1 MFATLTV
8 GILLGLSAGLTPGP
22 MLTLVIAQTLRH
34 NVREGMKV
42 ALSPLF
48 SDLPII
54 ILTLWALSRLASYQ
68 RVLGMLTLVGG
79 LYVAYLAWECFQSG
93 EIGAAS
99 AFDKPHSLRKGVI
112 LNLLNP
118 APYLFWATVGGPL
131 IVQPREGRIA
141 AAALFLVSFYTLL
154 VGSKLTL
161 AWLTGK
167 TRQLLSSRG
176 YIWMMRLMGL
186 FLVGF
191 ALVLF
196 RKAVGMVWG

>member
-1 MFATLTV
+1 MLATLTAGV
-8 GILLGLSAGLTPGP
+8 LLGLSAGLTPGP
-22 MLTLVIAQTLRH
+22 MLTLVISQTLRH

-54 ILTLWALSRLASYQ
+54 VLTLWALSRLTGFQ
-68 RVLGMLTLVGG
+68 RIMGLLSLVGG
-79 LYVAYLAWECFQSG
+79 FYVVYLAWECFQSG
-93 EIGAAS
+93 EVGAVPAD
-99 AFDKPHSLRKGVI
+99 DKPRSLRKGVI

-131 IVQPREGRIA
+131 IIQPQEGRIA
-141 AAALFLVSFYTLL
+141 AATLFLVSFYALL
-154 VGSKLTL
+154 VGSKMTL
-161 AWLTGK
+161 AWLTGR
-167 TRQLLSSRG
+167 TRRLLSSRG

-186 FLVGF
+186 LLVGF

-196 RKAVGMVWG
+196 QKAAAMVWG

>member
-1 MFATLTV
+1 MA

-22 MLTLVIAQTLRH
+22 MLTLVVSQTLRY

-48 SDLPII
+48 TDLPII
-54 ILTLWALSRLASYQ
+54 VLTLWALSRLASFQ
-68 RVLGMLTLVGG
+68 PIMGILSLVGG
-79 LYVAYLAWECFQSG
+79 FYVTYLAWECFQSG
-93 EIGAAS
+93 EIGRIPV
-99 AFDKPHSLRKGVI
+99 DDVPHSLRKGVI

-196 RKAVGMVWG
+196 RKAVAMVWLR

>member
-1 MFATLTV
+1 MLTTLTAGV
-8 GILLGLSAGLTPGP
+8 LLGLSAGLTPGP
-22 MLTLVIAQTLRH
+22 MLTLVISQTLRH

-48 SDLPII
+48 TDLPII
-54 ILTLWALSRLASYQ
+54 VLTLWALSRLAGFQ
-68 RVLGMLTLVGG
+68 RIMGLLSMAGG

-93 EIGAAS
+93 GIGAVS
-99 AFDKPHSLRKGVI
+99 VGGEPRSLRKGVI

-131 IVQPREGRIA
+131 IVQPQEGRIA
-141 AAALFLVSFYTLL
+141 AGALFLVSFYTLL
-154 VGSKLTL
+154 VGSKMTL

-167 TRQLLSSRG
+167 TRRLLSSRG

-196 RKAVGMVWG
+196 KKAIGMVSV